1 METRAPLT
9 PRLVHRPLLF
19 GLKCVLQEAAGR
31 AWAACVCACMCA
43 CRIRAQP
50 STPPLRHGPGSPSGA
65 SGAER
70 APEPA
75 SPWWQRSGRQAT
87 PPRSESADLRLRF
100 AGGYPRGRP
109 RTGPGAAGGGQSKSS
124 EALPLWPRLRA
135 ARLRLWVLE
144 QDGNKHG
151 REQAWAVRPG
161 PTWLAESERH
171 HRTASAARAGF
182 LPPEPPCPRS
192 FR

>member
-1 METRAPLT
+1 METHAPLP
-9 PRLVHRPLLF
+9 PRLVHPPLLF
-19 GLKCVLQEAAGR
+19 GLKRVLQAAAGR
-31 AWAACVCACMCA
+31 AWAACACVRVRACVCACA
-43 CRIRAQP
+43 CRIRAQS
-50 STPPLRHGPGSPSGA
+50 STPPLRRGPGSPSGA

-70 APEPA
+70 VPEPA
-75 SPWWQRSGRQAT
+75 SPWWQRIGPPAPPP

-135 ARLRLWVLE
+135 ARLRPWVLE
-144 QDGNKHG
+144 QDGKKHG

-161 PTWLAESERH
+161 PTWLAESW
-171 HRTASAARAGF
+171 
-182 LPPEPPCPRS
+182 
-192 FR
+192 